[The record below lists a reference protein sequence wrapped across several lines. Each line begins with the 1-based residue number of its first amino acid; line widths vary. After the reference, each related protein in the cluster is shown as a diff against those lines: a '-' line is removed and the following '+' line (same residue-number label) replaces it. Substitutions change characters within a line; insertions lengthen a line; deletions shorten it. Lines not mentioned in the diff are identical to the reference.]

1 MGLRW
6 RELWPP
12 VQKGHREH
20 QLSTQPPT
28 HAVLNLALPPTQKHR
43 SLYSSS
49 QRRKEVQ
56 RGSAALPRAESKPR
70 ICTRAWVPTT
80 APVPPPPWAL
90 GSLRSDHTALVTWP
104 EVIPNQGPRSLGFNF
119 PICNKERTTQ
129 VPPLPRQC
137 CGVRGGG
144 GRRMAVQSPSEA
156 PMRWCPRVPTC

>member
-1 MGLRW
+1 M
-6 RELWPP
+6 
-12 VQKGHREH
+12 
-20 QLSTQPPT
+20 
-28 HAVLNLALPPTQKHR
+28 
-43 SLYSSS
+43 
-49 QRRKEVQ
+49 Q

-70 ICTRAWVPTT
+70 ICTRAWVPTA

-90 GSLRSDHTALVTWP
+90 GSLGSDHTALVTWP